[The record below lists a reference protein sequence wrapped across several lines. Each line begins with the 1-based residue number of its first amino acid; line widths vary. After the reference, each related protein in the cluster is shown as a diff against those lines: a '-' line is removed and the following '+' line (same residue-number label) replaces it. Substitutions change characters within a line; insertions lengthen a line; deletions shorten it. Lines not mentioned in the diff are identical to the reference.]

1 MSESHDSLL
10 EGVRVVELSQGARLA
25 APLLGMLLAEQGA
38 EVVRVVDPREPPAD
52 PVLDALLARG
62 KTELRLDRG
71 DPESVQLL
79 PRLLRQAD
87 VALED
92 GDSPVDLDR
101 LRAEHNPGLVCCS
114 LPAFPADDPRAK
126 LPAHEAVAGA
136 AGFLYNKPLGRPRF
150 HRFPIG
156 SITAALYGAGAVV
169 AALYARLSLGQ
180 GQRIEVPLCYANL
193 CSQVVQILIK
203 AGVPRGFLPLKM
215 IGSPFMRCWLCQDE
229 RYVYLH
235 ITLPTHNAQ
244 MLETLEQS
252 GYAAE
257 VAELRGIMSEETMR
271 DPSQVRSIA
280 EAKKI
285 KAVYTRIFLSK
296 PADAWEEILGKDLCC
311 IKVRTVEE
319 WLRDSLEAGMTD
331 ACEVE
336 DPVFGTLL
344 GPGPCVAAPDHP
356 PVVRPRRVD
365 EGAVSEL
372 LARWQAE
379 PRPAPAGVARKGA
392 MERSDQGHRAPLEG
406 VKVLDLS
413 RVIAGPCAAR
423 VLAELGAEV
432 LSVQSATRLD
442 WALSFHLMFNAG
454 KRSVTLDFTTDEG
467 KRRFWKLYDWYGPD
481 ALIHNYRHLDLAR
494 EIGVGPESVLERRPG
509 TAYTHL
515 NAYGNHGVWQHRPG
529 FEQVVQAVSG
539 IQMAYAESGRPKLLP
554 SPIIDIGC
562 GLLGAF
568 GTLLGLYHERR
579 TGKGAVVAT
588 HLTSV
593 SVLLQLL
600 SVSEFQRDACLARA
614 RERGLD
620 ARFDEDGEVLAGVF
634 LTLSGFALLA
644 GPRRDIRRWLDS
656 LAERGGTL
664 ARGGNSGTPGAP
676 RRDARNRNW
685 RSPAARWSGATK
697 DAELELAGSK
707 LYRGTVAHWQ
717 QSLVDAGVQDSVAI
731 LAYPSIRRSV
741 EDIRRFDRRPQ
752 PAIRKR
758 RYPGTPQD
766 LVFVANPTQLS
777 LTPLADVA
785 PPPER
790 GADTFEVL
798 RQAGIDVPPGSG
810 PIPYPPNKS
819 LPVWL
824 GSFIRWGY
832 FAWKSGNI

>member
-1 MSESHDSLL
+1 MSETLL
-10 EGVRVVELSQGARLA
+10 DGVRVVELSRGLA
-25 APLLGMLLAEQGA
+25 APLCGMLLAEQGA
-38 EVVRVVDPREPPAD
+38 EVVRVVDAGEPPVD
-52 PVLDALLARG
+52 PVLDTLLARG

-71 DPESVQLL
+71 DPESAGLL
-79 PRLLRQAD
+79 HRLLCQAD

-92 GDSPVDLDR
+92 GTWEADLDR
-101 LRAEHNPGLVCCS
+101 LRAEHNPGLVSCS
-114 LPAFPADDPRAK
+114 MPAFPDDDPRAK

-136 AGFLYNKPLGRPRF
+136 AGFLYNKPLGRPRY

-156 SITAALYGAGAVV
+156 SITAALYGAGAAV
-169 AALYARLSLGQ
+169 AALYARLSLGR
-180 GQRIEVPLCYANL
+180 GQRVEVPLYYANL
-193 CSQVVQILIK
+193 CSQVVQILVK

-229 RYVYLH
+229 RHVYLH

-244 MLETLEQS
+244 MLETLERC
-252 GYAAE
+252 GYANE
-257 VAELRGIMSEETMR
+257 VAELRRIMSEETMR
-271 DPSQVRSIA
+271 DPSQVKSIA

-311 IKVRTVEE
+311 IKVRTIEE
-319 WLRDSLEAGMTD
+319 WLRDSLAAGMTD

-356 PVVRPRRVD
+356 PVVQPRRVD
-365 EGAVSEL
+365 DAAVPEL
-372 LARWQAE
+372 LARWQAD
-379 PRPAPAGVARKGA
+379 PRPVPHEGEA
-392 MERSDQGHRAPLEG
+392 ERSDQGHGAPLEG
-406 VKVLDLS
+406 VRVLDLS

-423 VLAELGAEV
+423 VLAELGADV
-432 LSVQSATRLD
+432 LSVQSESRLD

-467 KRRFWKLYDWYGPD
+467 KRRFWELYDWYRPD
-481 ALIHNYRHLDLAR
+481 ALVHNYRHLDLAR
-494 EIGVGPESVLERRPG
+494 EIGVGPEAVLERRPG

-539 IQMAYAESGRPKLLP
+539 IQMAYAEKGRPKLLP

-579 TGKGAVVAT
+579 TGKGAVVTT

-593 SVLLQLL
+593 SVLLQLP

-614 RERGLD
+614 RERAVD
-620 ARFDEDGEVLAGVF
+620 ARFDEEREVLAGVF

-644 GPRRDIRRWLDS
+644 GPRRDIRSWLDS
-656 LAERGGTL
+656 LG
-664 ARGGNSGTPGAP
+664 P
-676 RRDARNRNW
+676 
-685 RSPAARWSGATK
+685 ARWSGATK
-697 DAELELAGSK
+697 DNLLEEAGAR
-707 LYRGTVAHWQ
+707 LLRGTVARWQ
-717 QSLVDAGVQDSVAI
+717 QSLVEAGVQDTVA
-731 LAYPSIRRSV
+731 LLPYPSIRRSV
-741 EDIRRFDRRPQ
+741 EEIRRFDRRPR

-758 RYPGTPQD
+758 HYPGSPQD
-766 LVFVANPTQLS
+766 LVFVANPTRLS
-777 LTPLADVA
+777 LTPLVEVA

-790 GADTFEVL
+790 GADTREVL
-798 RQAGIDVPPGSG
+798 RQAGIDPPPGIG
-810 PIPYPPNKS
+810 PIPYPANKP